1 MDNEQRDELAAQVKE
16 ARDRRGWS
24 QARLAKEA
32 GVAENTVMEL
42 EKGARAARKTQAG
55 KVRLILDALDVPPAL
70 SFIDLADVPEDVR
83 IFLTVATQRLRVMDE
98 DDRNRVLSDLYP
110 RLLIGR

>member
-1 MDNEQRDELAAQVKE
+1 MDDEQRDELAAQVKE

-55 KVRLILDALDVPPAL
+55 KVRKILDALDVPPAL
-70 SFIDLADVPEDVR
+70 SFIDLTDVPEDVR
-83 IFLTVATQRLRVMDE
+83 IFLTVAAQRLRVME
-98 DDRNRVLSDLYP
+98 ADDRNRVLSDLYP